1 MEKVAKK
8 TKPKKVVEKVVE
20 QLKEEATE
28 IAEVIEIEVPTPQTI
43 APVDNSVEG
52 FINAAIAQQLPIE
65 TIKEFLVMR
74 KELRADQAREAFTI
88 AMASFQKDCPV
99 IAKTKAVKNKSGEI
113 TYRYA
118 SIDSIILQVKGV
130 LGENRL
136 SYKFRE
142 ERGEGDMT
150 VFCVVTHAMGHSEE
164 TGFTVEIGTE
174 SFMTDTQKYG
184 ARNTFAKR
192 YAFTNALGIVTGD
205 EDTDARE
212 IKTKLPPAPLN
223 PKAKIISLLRQLGV
237 TDTKEA
243 EATRQVI
250 LDKTQL
256 EPSDENIEEI
266 TSRLEVLVSEMQNES
281 N

>member
-1 MEKVAKK
+1 MNRVAK
-8 TKPKKVVEKVVE
+8 TKSETAAD
-20 QLKEEATE
+20 QLQKQASELSETTE
-28 IAEVIEIEVPTPQTI
+28 IEIPKAQTLK
-43 APVDNSVEG
+43 PVDNSVEG

-74 KELRADQAREAFTI
+74 KELRNDQAREAFTI
-88 AMASFQKDCPV
+88 AMANFQKDCPV
-99 IAKTKAVKNKSGEI
+99 IAKTKAVKNKSGQV

-118 SIDSIILQVKGV
+118 TIDSIILQVKGA
-130 LGENRL
+130 LGENKL

-142 ERGEGDMT
+142 EREGGNMT

-174 SFMTDTQKYG
+174 GYMTDTQKYG

-212 IKTKLPPAPLN
+212 IAPKLPPAPLN
-223 PKAKIISLLRQLGV
+223 PKAKIISLLRHLGI
-237 TDTKEA
+237 TDTKDA
-243 EATRQVI
+243 ETTRQVI

-256 EPSDENIEEI
+256 EPTAENIEEI
-266 TSRLEVLVSEMQNES
+266 TNRLELLVAEANEAPDE
-281 N
+281 NN